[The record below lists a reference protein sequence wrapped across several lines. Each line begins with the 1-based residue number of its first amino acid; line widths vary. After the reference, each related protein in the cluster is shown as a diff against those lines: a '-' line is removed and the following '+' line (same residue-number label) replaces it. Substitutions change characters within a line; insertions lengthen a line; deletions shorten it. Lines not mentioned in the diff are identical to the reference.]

1 MDQPQQKRALGMGI
15 GLAVLGLL
23 SAGAMWAPRS
33 GGSRVASEAGASGAA
48 ELPAAHW
55 VANRQWDLP
64 VTYNDRVGYWIRF
77 LRGPNAD
84 RTRVWLE
91 RLGRYGP
98 LIRQELRR
106 RGMPEDLVY
115 LAFIESGMTPRARS
129 PAAALGLWQFV
140 AGTAERYGLRVGPYV
155 DERRDPIEETSAA
168 LDYLQDLHEQFGSW
182 YLAAAAYNSGEN
194 RVERAL
200 QTEVEGARGDESLF
214 WQIDDELPRETRDY
228 VPFMLAAAYI
238 AKDPQRYGFGA
249 VEYESPLAFD
259 TVLVPGGVGLDVV
272 AQASE
277 VPDSAVT
284 QLNPQLIRGMTPPGR
299 PSEVRIPV
307 GSAEPF
313 AQNFERVY
321 AEQSASSRVRLVAYR
336 VRPGETLSG
345 IARRHGVDV
354 AVLRSVNGGVL
365 PRRLSVG
372 QVIEVPV
379 VAGEQA
385 KRSLAEARSR
395 RDRAWRTY
403 RVRNGDSLRSIAR
416 TNGVTVQ
423 NLVTWNQLGA
433 PDQLQPGESLK
444 IRR

>member
-1 MDQPQQKRALGMGI
+1 MGQPQKRRALGMGI
-15 GLAVLGLL
+15 GLIVLGLL
-23 SAGAMWAPRS
+23 SAGAMWAPNRA
-33 GGSRVASEAGASGAA
+33 GTRTASDAVSLPAEAS
-48 ELPAAHW
+48 AAHW
-55 VANRQWDLP
+55 VANREWDLP

-77 LRGPNAD
+77 LKGPNAQ
-84 RTRVWLE
+84 RTKVWLE

-115 LAFIESGMTPRARS
+115 LAFIESGMTPRATS

-140 AGTAERYGLRVGPYV
+140 AGTAERYGLHVGPYV

-200 QTEVEGARGDESLF
+200 RAEVEGARGDESLF
-214 WQIDDELPRETRDY
+214 WQIDDDLPRETRDY

-238 AKDPQRYGFGA
+238 GKDPQRYGFGA
-249 VEYESPLAFD
+249 VKYQAPLAFD
-259 TVLVPGGVGLDVV
+259 TVVVPGGVGLDVV
-272 AQASE
+272 AEAAG

-284 QLNPQLIRGMTPPGR
+284 QLNPQLVRGMTPPGV
-299 PSEVRIPV
+299 SYVVRVPV
-307 GSAEPF
+307 GAAEAF
-313 AQNFERVY
+313 AQSFERVY
-321 AEQSASSRVRLVAYR
+321 AEENESSRVRLVSYR

-354 AVLRSVNGGVL
+354 AVLRSVNGGTL
-365 PRRLSVG
+365 GRRLRTG
-372 QVIEVPV
+372 QLIKVPV
-379 VAGEQA
+379 GHSEGMPANRSGAG
-385 KRSLAEARSR
+385 K
-395 RDRAWRTY
+395 WRTY
-403 RVRNGDSLRSIAR
+403 RVRHGDSLGSIAR
-416 TNGVTVQ
+416 AHGVTVG
-423 NLVTWNQLGA
+423 NLVSWNQLNA
-433 PDQLQPGESLK
+433 PDDLQPGESLK